1 MQKNFRTDLA
11 IESRPPHTEQGA
23 DDGVITRETEQAG
36 FKLTETEI
44 FKGRGEELTGRAAGL
59 YLSLDTGKLWLD
71 DSARRRSAARVLGGL
86 ITRLMP
92 GDKEGGV
99 LVAGLGNEDI
109 TADSI
114 GPKTVGRLV
123 VTHHLKRLNPS
134 LYKDLGFGDLAAVV
148 PDVLGKTGLE
158 SCTLIKA
165 AAEHV
170 KPACVIVVD
179 ALAARSLHRL
189 ATTVQLTCVGISPG
203 SGVCNSREEISQ
215 KTVGCPVIAIGV
227 PTVVDVTTLLWE
239 AGGTPDEAAKGF
251 FVAPKE
257 SDVMTRVMAELIAS
271 AINAAVHVDTEEP
284 DEYVPL

>member
-1 MQKNFRTDLA
+1 MTKNFRTDLA
-11 IESRPPHTEQGA
+11 VESRPPRLDSVE
-23 DDGVITRETEQAG
+23 GVMTAESDIDG

-44 FKGRGEELTGRAAGL
+44 QTGRGEELTGRAAGL
-59 YLSLDTGKLWLD
+59 YLSLDTGKLWLED
-71 DSARRRSAARVLGGL
+71 NARRRSAAGVLGGL

-92 GDKEGGV
+92 KGDTGPV

-109 TADSI
+109 SADSI

-134 LYKDLGFGDLAAVV
+134 LYESLGFGDLAAVV
-148 PDVLGKTGLE
+148 PSVLGKTGVE
-158 SCTLIKA
+158 SCSLIKA
-165 AAEHV
+165 AADCV

-203 SGVCNSREEISQ
+203 SGVCNSREEISE

-239 AGGTPDEAAKGF
+239 AGGRTDEVAKGF

-257 SDVMTRVMAELIAS
+257 SDIMTRVMAELIAT
-271 AINAAVHVDTEEP
+271 AINGAVHIDAGDLEE
-284 DEYVPL
+284 YTPL

>member
-1 MQKNFRTDLA
+1 MLKNIRTDLA
-11 IESRPPHTEQGA
+11 IESRPPHVEQGA
-23 DDGVITRETEQAG
+23 DDGVMTRETEQSG

-44 FKGRGEELTGRAAGL
+44 FKGRGEEITGRAAGL
-59 YLSLDTGKLWLD
+59 YISLDTGKLWLED
-71 DSARRRSAARVLGGL
+71 NARRRSAAAVLSGL

-109 TADSI
+109 SADSI

-134 LYKDLGFGDLAAVV
+134 LYEGLGFGDMAAVV
-148 PDVLGKTGLE
+148 PSVLGKTGVE
-158 SCTLIKA
+158 SRTLIKA
-165 AAEHV
+165 AADCV

-203 SGVCNSREEISQ
+203 SGVCNSREEISE

-227 PTVVDVTTLLWE
+227 PTVVDVPTLLWE
-239 AGGTPDEAAKGF
+239 AGGTPDEVAKGF

-257 SDVMTRVMAELIAS
+257 SDVMTRVMAELIAA
-271 AINAAVHVDTEEP
+271 AINSAVHVNTEDL
-284 DEYVPL
+284 DEYAPL